1 MVKLEKP
8 LVIVGISKAK
18 VEEVIRLH
26 SSILA
31 YRNSQISYRQN
42 EDPLC
47 RKYKFLFEKNSKK
60 LGSKKVISLDQ
71 YNIMAKAIL

>member
-1 MVKLEKP
+1 MMVKFEKP

-31 YRNSQISYRQN
+31 YRDSRINYQRN

-47 RKYKFLFEKNSKK
+47 RKYKFLFEKNS
-60 LGSKKVISLDQ
+60 SEKVISIDQ
-71 YNIMAKAIL
+71 YNIMAKTIL

>member
-1 MVKLEKP
+1 MMVKLEKP

-31 YRNSQISYRQN
+31 YRNSRINYQRN

-47 RKYKFLFEKNSKK
+47 RKYKFLFEKNS
-60 LGSKKVISLDQ
+60 SEKVISIDP
-71 YNIMAKAIL
+71 ISIIIW